1 MPPSSSTSSSLC
13 CCDMGI
19 FDFFRSRSSRRSSLS
34 NKNGSNANADVPASA
49 SGASHSSNSTYNGAP
64 AEVTKP
70 PATAPAASKAPVAT
84 SLDSAATTASVGSNN
99 NNNNDEDE
107 EGDSSDNELKSPAPV
122 NLGSIQNYEIV
133 KELGRGATA
142 VVQLGKQKDGEQLV
156 ALKVFKTSLLKK
168 MREVKRVGRKMVVS
182 TALDKVQVEIAI
194 MKKLKHMNLLNLLEV
209 FDDDSETLVL
219 MLEYAPLG
227 QIMHWDANERVYKAT
242 NDQIVAGGSTLFQ
255 EDELR
260 NCTRQLLL
268 GLEYLH
274 ENNICHRDLKPEN
287 ILVSGDGVYKIADF
301 GVAHL
306 FDETKEAAAAAAAN
320 CGSDNQLASP
330 EKKKGYVS
338 STAGTY
344 AFMAPETLKGG
355 AYDAYAADVWAL
367 GITLHALVL
376 GRIPFYNPDV
386 VALFEQIESNP
397 IILETAD
404 NNNNEGTGMSSELA
418 EFLYGLLEKDPE
430 KRWSL
435 AQCKQSP
442 WLLEG
447 LDEASKNV
455 FLNTKYEQVT
465 VNSEDVM
472 NAVTKVSSFNV
483 LLRVKIG
490 ANRWLRRAQKSSD
503 ERRRASMNSD
513 DFSRSAPTSMN
524 SVDESP
530 ESPESPEMEKKHDVK
545 ALSDNQA
552 EI

>member
-1 MPPSSSTSSSLC
+1 MAGSSSSLC
-13 CCDMGI
+13 CCDMGL
-19 FDFFRSRSSRRSSLS
+19 FDFFRSRSSLRGRNSV
-34 NKNGSNANADVPASA
+34 KGSGSESAPPAAADVPAYPASTAGGSSSSA
-49 SGASHSSNSTYNGAP
+49 PVVVVMKAPVSAP
-64 AEVTKP
+64 A
-70 PATAPAASKAPVAT
+70 ATAPA
-84 SLDSAATTASVGSNN
+84 SLDSIATTASTGSNN
-99 NNNNDEDE
+99 NNNNDDDDDE
-107 EGDSSDNELKSPAPV
+107 GMESDDSSKKKKAAPQ

-168 MREVKRVGRKMVVS
+168 MREVKRVGRRMVVS
-182 TALDKVQVEIAI
+182 TALDKVQIEIAI
-194 MKKLKHMNLLNLLEV
+194 MKKLKHVNLLNLLEV

-227 QIMHWDANERVYKAT
+227 QIMHWDANARVYKSKNDKICAT
-242 NDQIVAGGSTLFQ
+242 DSTFQ
-255 EDELR
+255 EEELR
-260 NCTRQLLL
+260 NCARQLLL

-287 ILVSGDGVYKIADF
+287 ILVADDGVYKIADF

-306 FDETKEAAAAAAAN
+306 FDEEKSATPEAP
-320 CGSDNQLASP
+320 GSNNQLNSP

-355 AYDAYAADVWAL
+355 AYDAYSADVWAL
-367 GITLHALVL
+367 GITLHALAL
-376 GRIPFYNPDV
+376 GSIPFYNPDV
-386 VALFEQIESNP
+386 VELFEQIETVP
-397 IILETAD
+397 IVLETG
-404 NNNNEGTGMSSELA
+404 NNDGSVSSELA

-435 AQCKQSP
+435 KQCKEHH

-447 LDEASKNV
+447 LDEEAKSA
-455 FLNTKYEQVT
+455 FLNTKYEQVK
-465 VNSEDVM
+465 VDAQDVA

-483 LLRVKIG
+483 LLRVKLG
-490 ANRWLRRAQKSSD
+490 ANRWLRKAQASSE
-503 ERRRASMNSD
+503 ERRRASLNAD
-513 DFSRSAPTSMN
+513 DCPRSQPSSMN
-524 SVDESP
+524 SVDENP
-530 ESPESPEMEKKHDVK
+530 ETADAEEEKKPVSSGSNQTQ
-545 ALSDNQA
+545 LSDNQA

>member
-1 MPPSSSTSSSLC
+1 MLPSSSTSSSLC

-34 NKNGSNANADVPASA
+34 NKNGSNANANADVPAQPPTR
-49 SGASHSSNSTYNGAP
+49 GVSHSSSSTFNGAP
-64 AEVTKP
+64 VEVAKP
-70 PATAPAASKAPVAT
+70 PATAPAASKAPVAA

-107 EGDSSDNELKSPAPV
+107 EGDSSDSELKFPAPV

-182 TALDKVQVEIAI
+182 TALDKVQIEIAI
-194 MKKLKHMNLLNLLEV
+194 MKKLKHVNLLNLLEV

-242 NDQIVAGGSTLFQ
+242 NNQIVAGGSTLFQ

-287 ILVSGDGVYKIADF
+287 ILVAGDGVYKIADF

-306 FDETKEAAAAAAAN
+306 FDETKEAAAAAAN

-367 GITLHALVL
+367 GITLHALAL
-376 GRIPFYNPDV
+376 GRIPFYDPDV

-404 NNNNEGTGMSSELA
+404 NNNEGTGVSSELA
-418 EFLYGLLEKDPE
+418 EFMYGLLEKDPE

-447 LDEASKNV
+447 LDEAAKSV
-455 FLNTKYEQVT
+455 FLNTKYEQVI

-483 LLRVKIG
+483 LLRVKLG
-490 ANRWLRRAQKSSD
+490 ANRWLRKAQKSSD

-513 DFSRSAPTSMN
+513 DFPRSAPTSMN

-530 ESPESPEMEKKHDVK
+530 ESPEMEKKQDVK

>member
-1 MPPSSSTSSSLC
+1 
-13 CCDMGI
+13 MGI
-19 FDFFRSRSSRRSSLS
+19 FDFFRSRSSRRSSQS
-34 NKNGSNANADVPASA
+34 NKNGSSANADVPASA
-49 SGASHSSNSTYNGAP
+49 SGVSHSSTFSGAP
-64 AEVTKP
+64 VQVAKP
-70 PATAPAASKAPVAT
+70 PATASKAPVPS
-84 SLDSAATTASVGSNN
+84 SLDSAATTASVSSNN
-99 NNNNDEDE
+99 NNNNEEDED
-107 EGDSSDNELKSPAPV
+107 DSSDSELKSPAAPPV
-122 NLGSIQNYEIV
+122 SLGSIQNYEIV

-194 MKKLKHMNLLNLLEV
+194 MKKLKHANLLNLLEV

-219 MLEYAPLG
+219 MLEYAPMG
-227 QIMHWDANERVYKAT
+227 QIMHWDANERVYRAT
-242 NDQIVAGGSTLFQ
+242 NDQVVLVNGGSTVFQ

-260 NCTRQLLL
+260 NCARQLLL

-287 ILVSGDGVYKIADF
+287 ILVAGDGVYKIADF

-306 FDETKEAAAAAAAN
+306 FEETKEAAVAAGVDAPSS
-320 CGSDNQLASP
+320 GSDNQMA

-367 GITLHALVL
+367 GITLHALAL

-386 VALFEQIESNP
+386 VALFEQIETNP
-397 IILETAD
+397 IVLESD
-404 NNNNEGTGMSSELA
+404 DNNNEGVSSELA
-418 EFLYGLLEKDPE
+418 EFLYGLLEKDSE

-435 AQCKQSP
+435 AQCKRSP

-447 LDEASKNV
+447 LDEVAKSA
-455 FLNTKYEQVT
+455 FLDTKYEQVT
-465 VNSEDVM
+465 VDSEDVK

-483 LLRVKIG
+483 LLRVKLG
-490 ANRWLRRAQKSSD
+490 ANRWLRKAQKSSD
-503 ERRRASMNSD
+503 ERRRASMNAD
-513 DFSRSAPTSMN
+513 DFPRSAPTSMN

-530 ESPESPEMEKKHDVK
+530 EVEDKKIATEEKAV
-545 ALSDNQA
+545 APLSDNQA